1 MNEAKGKNPK
11 GNESIYLMV
20 LKLIR
25 TKEEKGK

>member
-1 MNEAKGKNPK
+1 MNEAKDKTHK

-25 TKEEKGK
+25 SKEEKSK

>member
-1 MNEAKGKNPK
+1 MNEAKGKMPK

-25 TKEEKGK
+25 SKEEKSK